1 MSFLSKTSLLIS
13 KICIFLG
20 SLCLVSTVCVTLLDI
35 ATRYLYKITSGALGF
50 TIQGSLELIEQFMF
64 ISLLAA
70 FVAFVERSQIIVDI
84 FTQKLAHKIKVIL
97 MGLFIFV
104 FAVLGAVFA
113 WGQYELMLEAMHY
126 GNSTQVLRIPMA
138 PIHVVG
144 GILALLL
151 MVRASIESIN
161 IFITGDFHNAEESSQ

>member
-1 MSFLSKTSLLIS
+1 MFFLSKIS
-13 KICIFLG
+13 SFIAKICVLLG
-20 SLCLVSTVCVTLLDI
+20 GLCLVSTVCVTLFDI
-35 ATRYLYKITSGALGF
+35 ATRYLYKLTSGGLGF
-50 TIQGSLELIEQFMF
+50 TIQGSLELVEQFMF

-97 MGLFIFV
+97 MSLFIFV
-104 FAVLGAVFA
+104 FAVLGAIFA

-138 PIHVVG
+138 PIHAVG
-144 GILALLL
+144 GVLSLLL
-151 MVRASIESIN
+151 MIRAFIEAIN
-161 IFITGDFHNAEESSQ
+161 IFVTGDFHNAEESSQ